1 MFRKIALSAL
11 IFSIA
16 TLSALACNFV
26 FTTEGNKK
34 SCKPGEEFVINVK
47 LTLTHRT
54 CIVAPAQTKF
64 KTEGFDVLAAT
75 TWKEATPGVW
85 TRQVKVK
92 VKADATKKITLTATR
107 TCEKEGGLGTY
118 SLDIL

>member
-1 MFRKIALSAL
+1 MIRKIALIVL
-11 IFSIA
+11 IFSVA
-16 TLSALACNFV
+16 TLSALACNFE
-26 FTTEGNKK
+26 FTTDAKKK

-54 CIVAPAQTKF
+54 CTTAPSQTKF

-75 TWKEATPGVW
+75 TWKEATPGIW

-92 VKADATKKITLTATR
+92 VKADAKKKMTMTATR
-107 TCEKEGGLGTY
+107 TCDKEGGLGTY
-118 SLDIL
+118 SLDII

>member
-1 MFRKIALSAL
+1 MIRKITLALLA
-11 IFSIA
+11 FSIA
-16 TLSALACNFV
+16 TLSALACNFE
-26 FTTEGNKK
+26 FTTDGNKK
-34 SCKPGEEFVINVK
+34 SCKPGEEFVINIK

-54 CIVAPAQTKF
+54 CTVAPALTKF
-64 KTEGFDVLAAT
+64 KTDGFDVLAAT

-92 VKADATKKITLTATR
+92 VKPDAKKKMTLTATR
-107 TCEKEGGLGTY
+107 TCDKEGGLGVY